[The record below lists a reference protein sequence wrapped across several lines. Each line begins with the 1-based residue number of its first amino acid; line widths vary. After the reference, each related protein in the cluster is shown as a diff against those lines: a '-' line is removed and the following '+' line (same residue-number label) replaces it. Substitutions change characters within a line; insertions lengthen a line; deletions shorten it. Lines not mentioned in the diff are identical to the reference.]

1 MRMQV
6 WNDMYAYF
14 LEILKQLLI
23 DLQINSMYVYVLF
36 LRYRLLSTSRNIIE
50 IFFSTLNYQNNQ
62 DKDQV

>member
-1 MRMQV
+1 MQV